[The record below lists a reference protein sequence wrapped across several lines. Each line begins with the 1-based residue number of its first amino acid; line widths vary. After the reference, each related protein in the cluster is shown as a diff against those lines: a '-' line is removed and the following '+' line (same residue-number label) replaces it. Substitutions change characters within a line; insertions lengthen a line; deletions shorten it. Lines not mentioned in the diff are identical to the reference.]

1 MQDDDDRTII
11 GPPPG
16 LSGGDRTVIVPTPG
30 RQQSSRPQHSQQ
42 QGGQPPSRQQASRQP
57 ASGRPQQSAP
67 GAHIQGGSIQLGLN
81 PLVAEAAEILA
92 LHAELRLTAQHANP
106 NGLRNQLVDKIR
118 DFEKAL
124 KAKSYANE
132 IIVSARY
139 IICTALDEAVLNT
152 PWGSQSGWAQH
163 SLLSTFHNETFG
175 GEKFFLIMGRL
186 LEAPAKYIEAME
198 LIYLILAQG
207 FSGKYKLDPRGH
219 VQLEEIKDN
228 LYRTILL
235 HRGDFERD
243 LSPRWHGMAPPNK
256 KFTEYVPMWV
266 IASLFL
272 FALLLCYTGF
282 RIWLDYTTTPVADRL
297 NNLITAEQ
305 TFKDE

>member
-1 MQDDDDRTII
+1 MQGDDNDKTII

-16 LSGGDRTVIVPTPG
+16 LSGGDHTVIVPTPG
-30 RQQSSRPQHSQQ
+30 RQPAGRPQRPAGGM
-42 QGGQPPSRQQASRQP
+42 QGARQP
-57 ASGRPQQSAP
+57 AQQPQPAAVHNGQPAKI
-67 GAHIQGGSIQLGLN
+67 AQGLN
-81 PLVAEAAEILA
+81 PLVAEASEIFA
-92 LHAELRLTAQHANP
+92 LHAELRLTAQHSNP
-106 NGLRNQLVDKIR
+106 AGLRNQLVDKIR

-124 KAKSYANE
+124 KARNYANE

-139 IICTALDEAVLNT
+139 VICTALDEAVLNT

-207 FSGKYKLDPRGH
+207 FAGKYKLDPRGH
-219 VQLEEIKDN
+219 AQLEEIKDN

-235 HRGDFERD
+235 NRGDFERD
-243 LSPRWHGMAPPNK
+243 LSPRWQGMVPPSK
-256 KFTEYVPMWV
+256 KFTQYVPLWV
-266 IASLFL
+266 VASLFL
-272 FALLLCYTGF
+272 FVLLLCYTGF
-282 RIWLDYTTTPVADRL
+282 RIWLDHTTTPVADRL
-297 NNLITAEQ
+297 NNLITIEQ
-305 TFKDE
+305 PLKDE

>member
-1 MQDDDDRTII
+1 MNGDDNDRTII

-16 LSGGDRTVIVPTPG
+16 LSGGGNSGGGDRTVIVPTPG
-30 RQQSSRPQHSQQ
+30 RAAAPRSAQPAQPLAPQHRADPRSAA
-42 QGGQPPSRQQASRQP
+42 ASAGNNAIAP
-57 ASGRPQQSAP
+57 LVKQS
-67 GAHIQGGSIQLGLN
+67 LN
-81 PLVAEAAEILA
+81 PLVANASEILA

-118 DFEKAL
+118 SFEKNL
-124 KAKSYANE
+124 KSSNYANE

-139 IICTALDEAVLNT
+139 VICTALDEAVLNT

-186 LEAPAKYIEAME
+186 LESPAKYVEALE
-198 LIYLILAQG
+198 LIYLILAGG
-207 FSGKYKLDPRGH
+207 FAGKYKLDPRGH

-243 LSPRWHGMAPPNK
+243 LSPRWHGLAPLNK
-256 KFTEYVPMWV
+256 KFTDYVPMWV

-272 FALLLCYTGF
+272 FTLLLCYTGF
-282 RIWLDYTTTPVADRL
+282 RIWLDYTTSPVADQL

-305 TFKDE
+305 TLNGE